1 MEARNAAQHPE
12 LHRMALNV
20 HRWRDAGLGPW
31 KVTSFL
37 HLEESCLHEI
47 HSPMQE
53 KFSYAMLRRS
63 AEQESGIGQ

>member
-20 HRWRDAGLGPW
+20 HRWRDDGLGPW
-31 KVTSFL
+31 HVTSFL

-47 HSPMQE
+47 HSPVRE
-53 KFSYAMLRRS
+53 KFSMRATPC
-63 AEQESGIGQ
+63 